1 MFNKII
7 DFSVNHRLWVILM
20 LVATLIGS
28 VFIIP
33 QLNLDA
39 FPDVTNVQVA
49 VNTEAPGLAAEE
61 VEQLIT
67 YPIEAVMYAMPDVE
81 QVRSISKTGL
91 SGVTVVFKAGTDIY
105 FARQLVFE
113 RLQAAKELIP
123 KGVGTPE
130 MGPNTSG
137 LGQVFQYLLIAD
149 KDAGYDAMALRSLN
163 DWVVKLLLMPVDGVT
178 DVLSFGGNVR
188 QYQVNIEPSKLLSY
202 ELSQSDIVSAL
213 GNNNSNVGGWY
224 MNRGQEQLVVRGTG
238 WFSGGEAGITD
249 IEQVPV
255 KIVDGT
261 VITVADVASVELG
274 SEIRQGA
281 ATMTRRA
288 ENGDIEVLGE
298 VVSGIVLKRMGAN
311 TKSTIDGINARLP
324 LIEQA
329 LPKGVRF
336 EAFYDQSDLIV
347 KAVNTVVDSLIL
359 AFIFIALVLALFLMN
374 LRATFLVLISIPIS
388 ITMTL
393 MIMSYLGLSANL
405 MSLGGIVVAIGMLV
419 DGSVVMVE
427 NMFRHL
433 NRADQEQ
440 LSANT
445 VGNEKAAL
453 SINNESIDTADN
465 DRKITDSCPDALAH
479 NRNAIP
485 LILKQAGKE
494 VARPIFFAATIILVV
509 FMPLFSFE
517 GVEAKLFQ
525 PMAISIIL
533 AVVSAIFVALI
544 VVPALATYLFKK
556 DLKVRESIILRPLE
570 RWYRQALALAMKHT
584 KVVIS
589 SSVLLLLSAIALV
602 PQIGTEFVPE
612 LEEGTINLR
621 VTLAPSSSLATGLQ
635 VAPILEKMLLTFP
648 EVEYALSR
656 MGRAE
661 IGGDPEPVNN
671 IEIYIGLKPVNE
683 WTSATNRD
691 ELQRLMALKLEQFPG
706 LLLNFSQP
714 IATRVDEL
722 LSGVKAQLAVKLF
735 GPDLD
740 VLASKGQEI
749 ETAIKAVEGAR
760 DVAMEQ
766 IVGEAQLVIK
776 PNRQQLS
783 RFGFSVADVMD
794 LVKNGIGGTT
804 AGQVINGNERYDIY
818 VRLQEKSRNN
828 RDVIADLR
836 LQSPTGAWVR
846 LGDIAD
852 ISLAS
857 GPPQVRRD
865 DVQRRVVIQANVQG
879 RDMGSVVTDIRAAI
893 AANVDLPAGYSV
905 VIGGQFENQQ
915 RAQARLAIVLPVS
928 LGLIALLL
936 YFAFGSTGQALLILV
951 TVPLAVIGGVFSLYF
966 SGQYLSVPSSV
977 GFITLFGVAVLNG
990 VVMVESINQRI
1001 KAGLVVSKAVFEGAT
1016 SRLRPVLMTAIT
1028 SALGL
1033 IPMLMSNGVGAEIQR
1048 PLASVIVG
1056 GLVTATLLTL
1066 FVLPVLFSWF
1076 SKERIAQLTH

>member
-1 MFNKII
+1 MFNKLI
-7 DFSVNHRLWVILM
+7 DFSVNNRLLVILM
-20 LVATLIGS
+20 LVVILVGS

-33 QLNLDA
+33 KLNLDA

-91 SGVTVVFKAGTDIY
+91 SGVTVVFKEGTDIY

-113 RLQAAKELIP
+113 RLQAANELIP
-123 KGVGTPE
+123 AGVGTPE

-149 KDAGYDAMALRSLN
+149 KAAGYDAMALRSLN
-163 DWVVKLLLMPVDGVT
+163 DWLVKLLLMPVDGVT
-178 DVLSFGGNVR
+178 DVLSFGGDVR

-202 ELSQSDIVSAL
+202 ELSQADIVDAL
-213 GNNNSNVGGWY
+213 DNNNSNVGGWY
-224 MNRGQEQLVVRGTG
+224 MNRGQEQLVIRGTG

-249 IEQVPV
+249 ISQVPV

-261 VITVADVASVELG
+261 VITVADVATVELG

-281 ATMTRRA
+281 VTMTRRT
-288 ENGDIEVLGE
+288 ETGEMESLGE

-311 TKSTIDGINARLP
+311 TKATIDGINARLP

-336 EAFYDQSDLIV
+336 EPFYDQSDLIV

-359 AFIFIALVLALFLMN
+359 AFIFIAIVLALFLMN
-374 LRATFLVLISIPIS
+374 LRATFLVLISIPLS
-388 ITMTL
+388 IAITL
-393 MIMSYLGLSANL
+393 MIMSYFGLSANL
-405 MSLGGIVVAIGMLV
+405 MSLGGIAVAIGMLV

-427 NMFRHL
+427 NMFKHL
-433 NRADQEQ
+433 NRPNERHKP
-440 LSANT
+440 SANNEGDS
-445 VGNEKAAL
+445 VGHVQTPHDVANDDTGIAL
-453 SINNESIDTADN
+453 
-465 DRKITDSCPDALAH
+465 C
-479 NRNAIP
+479 
-485 LILKQAGKE
+485 LKQAGKE
-494 VARPIFFAATIILVV
+494 VARPVFFAAAIILVV

-533 AVVSAIFVALI
+533 AVISAIFVALI
-544 VVPALATYLFKK
+544 VVPAMASYLFTQGVKE
-556 DLKVRESIILRPLE
+556 RESIVLRPLDK
-570 RWYRQALALAMKHT
+570 WYRKALAMAMVRT
-584 KVVIS
+584 KIVIAS
-589 SSVLLLLSAIALV
+589 SIILLIAAVALL

-621 VTLAPSSSLATGLQ
+621 ATLAPSSSLETALQ
-635 VAPILEKMLLTFP
+635 VAPILEAKLMAFP
-648 EVEYALSR
+648 EVEYTLSR

-671 IEIYIGLKPVNE
+671 IEIYIGLKPVSE
-683 WTSATNRD
+683 WTSAKNRY
-691 ELQRLMALKLEQFPG
+691 ELQRLMAIELEQFPG

-722 LSGVKAQLAVKLF
+722 LSGVKAQLAIKLF
-735 GPDLD
+735 GPDLAT
-740 VLASKGQEI
+740 LAAKGQEI
-749 ETAIKAVEGAR
+749 AAAIKAVEGAR

-776 PNRQQLS
+776 PNRAQLS
-783 RFGFSVADVMD
+783 RYGFSVGDVMS
-794 LVKNGIGGTT
+794 LVKDGIGGTT
-804 AGQVINGNERYDIY
+804 AGQVIDGNERYDIY

-828 RDVIADLR
+828 REVIAELR

-852 ISLAS
+852 ISVAS

-879 RDMGSVVTDIRAAI
+879 RDMGSVVADIRRII

-905 VIGGQFENQQ
+905 AIGGQFENQQ
-915 RAQARLAIVLPVS
+915 RAQARLAIVIPVS

-936 YFAFGSTGQALLILV
+936 YFAFGSTGQAMLILV
-951 TVPLAVIGGVFSLYF
+951 NVPLAVIGGIFSLYI

-1001 KAGLVVSKAVFEGAT
+1001 QDGLAISVAVFEGAT

-1056 GLVTATLLTL
+1056 GLVTSTLLTL
-1066 FVLPVLFSWF
+1066 FVLPILFSWF
-1076 SKERIAQLTH
+1076 SKAKIAQLTRR